1 MNDDSQPETSMLI
14 TELHTDSGIRILP
27 CGEIDMATVGQ
38 VRDAIIAVLARD
50 RPQAI
55 VLDLQNVSFIDSTG
69 IGELVRC
76 HRAAMVSGSA
86 LTVENLAPFPRRQL
100 WATGLLGLF
109 GLADQQPG
117 SDEFLVHESG
127 RTA

>member
-1 MNDDSQPETSMLI
+1 MNDDPKPETNMLI
-14 TELHTDSGIRILP
+14 TELHTDDGVRILP
-27 CGEIDMATVGQ
+27 FGEIDMATVGQ

-50 RPQAI
+50 KPQAI

-76 HRAAMVSGSA
+76 HRAATVSGSV

-109 GLADQQPG
+109 GLADQHLD
-117 SDEFLVHESG
+117 SEVLVHESG

>member
-1 MNDDSQPETSMLI
+1 MNDDSQPEMSMLI
-14 TELHTDSGIRILP
+14 TELHSDSGVRLLP
-27 CGEIDMATVGQ
+27 FGEIDMATVGQ
-38 VRDAIIAVLARD
+38 VRDAIIAVLARHK
-50 RPQAI
+50 PPAI

-76 HRAAMVSGSA
+76 HRAAAVSGSV

-109 GLADQQPG
+109 GMAEQHHDGPV
-117 SDEFLVHESG
+117 LVHEIERS
-127 RTA
+127 A